1 MKTKITPTREVR
13 LKIHQESDLFTS
25 LDPDGRKLSEEV
37 ISYFTR
43 YYVNIHRWI
52 NEKYVIRIISDTP
65 VNEEHVRESIKNEFL
80 QKKDDTGYSLKK
92 LTAKEFYFG
101 ILGVAITSLWLF
113 LSYKYE
119 NVGVEILSIAGWI
132 ALWEA
137 ISIAIVQRPE
147 IRYLQKNLLK
157 LANADIIIDVADA
170 QE

>member
-1 MKTKITPTREVR
+1 MRTKATPTREIK

-25 LDPDGRKLSEEV
+25 LDPDGNKLSEEV

-43 YYVNIHRWI
+43 YYVNVHRWI
-52 NEKYVIRIISDTP
+52 NEKYIIRIISDAP
-65 VNEEHVRESIKNEFL
+65 LNEERVRESIKKEFL
-80 QKKDDTGYSLKK
+80 QKKDDTGYGLKK
-92 LTAKEFYFG
+92 LTSKEIYFG
-101 ILGVAITSLWLF
+101 ILGVAITALWLY
-113 LSYKYE
+113 LSYNFE

-147 IRYLQKNLLK
+147 IRHLQKNLLK
-157 LANADIIIDVADA
+157 LANSEIIIDVAGT